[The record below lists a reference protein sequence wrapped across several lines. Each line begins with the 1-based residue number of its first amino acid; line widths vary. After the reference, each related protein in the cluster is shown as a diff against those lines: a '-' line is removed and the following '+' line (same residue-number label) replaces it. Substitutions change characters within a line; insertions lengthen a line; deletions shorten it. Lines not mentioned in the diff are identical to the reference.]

1 MTRSVAI
8 ARREVMSAA
17 RMLRSR
23 RGMEPALMGY
33 ERSGILATT
42 GIMLIEDKVVVTRT
56 RAPGA
61 SLVPGVYGRFVVTM
75 PIPRCDPSD
84 PGSVSDAMM
93 SVAASLP
100 VDMVDPTGLVPDG
113 DETTRQLDDIAKAWA
128 LTTRH
133 ALCHYVTGPFG
144 PIPGSGIVYVPGG
157 CPSGS
162 DYDHPPGRMIDL
174 IGLTARTVR
183 IKREET
189 TDSDAIGARRILS
202 IELEA
207 PRGWANQIRD
217 PVDRLRAASSLP
229 EHLTKALT

>member
-8 ARREVMSAA
+8 ASREVMSAA
-17 RMLRSR
+17 KMLRSH
-23 RGMEPALMGY
+23 RGMERALMGY

-42 GIMLIEDKVVVTRT
+42 GIMLMEDKVVVTRT

-61 SLVPGVYGRFVVTM
+61 SLIPGVHGRFVVTM

-84 PGSVSDAMM
+84 PRSVSDAMM
-93 SVAASLP
+93 SVARSLP
-100 VDMVDPTGLVPDG
+100 VGMIDPPAFVPDG
-113 DETTRQLDDIAKAWA
+113 DDTTRQLDEIARAWA

-144 PIPGSGIVYVPGG
+144 PMPGSGIVYVPGG
-157 CPSGS
+157 CASGS

-174 IGLTARTVR
+174 IGLTTRTVR

-189 TDSDAIGARRILS
+189 TDSDAIGTRRILS

-207 PRGWANQIRD
+207 PRGWADQIHD
-217 PVDRLRAASSLP
+217 PVERLRAASSLP
-229 EHLTKALT
+229 EHLTRALT